1 METASQAMSALAALD
16 IAIYVGSMTLFLT
29 ALRKSRRAPRRPLD
43 RAAAVTIFKPLAGN
57 DDELAAN
64 LESFAALDYPCFEIL
79 LGVASTED
87 PAYVVARDFV
97 RRNKHVRAR
106 VVLTD
111 RNAAQ
116 NPKVA
121 QLLELSRQARGE
133 LFVIS
138 DSNVRV
144 PKDYLW
150 SLLSEISRPGVGLVT
165 SVFAGSGETTLGAA
179 LENLQLASVVA
190 PAVVLSTMLTN
201 RPFTIGKSMAMWKR
215 DLAEIGGFSAVGDVL
230 AEDHVLGDRFKAA
243 GYSLRTSFG
252 MIQNRNVDC
261 STRRTLE
268 RHARWA
274 KIRRSLSPHAFL
286 LEPLG
291 SPVVIA
297 FLLFLLS
304 PSRTLFFCVAASAA
318 LQSIFAFASVRILRG
333 KSLAIRYAPLEVARA
348 FAIFGC
354 WLWALLSDRVVWRGN
369 PFRILPGSRIVP
381 ASPRLFARRRSLR
394 LASK

>member
-1 METASQAMSALAALD
+1 MSALAALD
-16 IAIYVGSMTLFLT
+16 IAIYVASMTLFFT
-29 ALRKSRRAPRRPLD
+29 ALRKSRRAARRPLD
-43 RAAAVTIFKPLAGN
+43 RAAAVTIFKPLAGC

-79 LGVASTED
+79 IGVASTRD
-87 PAYVVARDFV
+87 PAYEVARDFV
-97 RRNKHVRAR
+97 RRNKHVHAR

-111 RNAAQ
+111 RHAAQ

-121 QLLELSRQARGE
+121 QLLALSREARGE

-144 PKDYLW
+144 PKNYLW
-150 SLLSEISRPGVGLVT
+150 SLLAELSRPGVGLVT
-165 SVFAGSGETTLGAA
+165 SVFEGSGETSLGAA
-179 LENLQLASVVA
+179 LENLQLAVVVA
-190 PAVVLSTMLTN
+190 PAVVLSTVLTN
-201 RPFTIGKSMAMWKR
+201 RPLTIGKSMAMWKR
-215 DLAEIGGFSAVGDVL
+215 DLREIGGFSMVGDVL

-243 GYSLRTSFG
+243 GFSIRTSLEI
-252 MIQNRNVDC
+252 IQNRNVDC

-274 KIRRSLSPHAFL
+274 KIRRALSPRAFL
-286 LEPLG
+286 LEPLA

-297 FLLFLLS
+297 FFLFLIA
-304 PSRTLFFCVAASAA
+304 PSRTLFALVAVSAA
-318 LQSIFAFASVRILRG
+318 LQSIFAFASIRILRG
-333 KSLAIRYAPLEVARA
+333 KSLAIRYAPLEVART

-354 WLWALLSDRVVWRGN
+354 WLWALVSDRVVWRGN

-381 ASPRLFARRRSLR
+381 ASPRFFARRRSPV
-394 LASK
+394 

>member
-1 METASQAMSALAALD
+1 MSALAALD
-16 IAIYVGSMTLFLT
+16 IAIYVASMTLFFT

-43 RAAAVTIFKPLAGN
+43 RAAAVTIFKPLAGC

-64 LESFAALDYPCFEIL
+64 LQSFAALDYPCFEIL
-79 LGVASTED
+79 IGVASIED
-87 PAYVVARDFV
+87 PAYRVARDFV
-97 RRNKHVRAR
+97 RRESHVHAR
-106 VVLTD
+106 IILTD

-121 QLLELSRQARGE
+121 QLLALSREARGE

-150 SLLSEISRPGVGLVT
+150 SILTAITRPGVGLVT

-201 RPFTIGKSMAMWKR
+201 RPLTVGKSMAMWKR
-215 DLAEIGGFSAVGDVL
+215 DLAAIGGFSAVGDVL

-243 GYSLRTSFG
+243 GFALRTSLEV
-252 MIQNRNVDC
+252 IENRNVDC

-274 KIRRSLSPHAFL
+274 KIRRSLSPRAFL

-291 SPVVIA
+291 SPLVIA
-297 FLLFLLS
+297 FLAFLIA

-318 LQSIFAFASVRILRG
+318 LQSVFAFASIRVLRG
-333 KSLAIRYAPLEVARA
+333 KSLAIRYAPLEVART

-354 WLWALLSDRVVWRGN
+354 WVWALVSARVVWRGN
-369 PFRILPGSRIVP
+369 PFRLLSGSRIVP
-381 ASPRLFARRRSLR
+381 ASPRFFARRRSLR
-394 LASK
+394 SRVF